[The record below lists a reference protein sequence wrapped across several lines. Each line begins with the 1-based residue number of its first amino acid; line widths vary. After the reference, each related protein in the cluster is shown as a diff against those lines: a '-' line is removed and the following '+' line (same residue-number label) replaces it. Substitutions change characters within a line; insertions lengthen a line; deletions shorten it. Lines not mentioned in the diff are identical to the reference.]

1 MKRLIMSVG
10 FMFALMLVTSCATT
24 RHELKAGSSRLVVAV
39 IPDPYDRW
47 ESAKVYLNGHFVD
60 TAVPGSDQKTYD
72 LAQGNYDVKV
82 ITDGYETCEGN
93 VSLIEGRKQHYI
105 EFHPKKVF
113 RRSMSA
119 ALRKF
124 FSN

>member
-1 MKRLIMSVG
+1 
-10 FMFALMLVTSCATT
+10 
-24 RHELKAGSSRLVVAV
+24 VVAV
-39 IPDPYDRW
+39 IPEPYEKW
-47 ESAKVYLNGHFVD
+47 ESSRVYLNGQYVD

-82 ITDGYETCEGN
+82 VTEGYETCEEN

-113 RRSMSA
+113 RRPLKA
-119 ALRKF
+119 AFQKF